1 MESIKVSV
9 IIPIYNVEKYLQ
21 QAIESITSQTLKEIE
36 IIAINDGSTDS
47 SLDILTEQAKKDNR
61 IRVISTNNNGL
72 SITRNLGMYMA
83 SGEYIYFFDSDDILE
98 KDTLENCYLKCESQ
112 NLDFV
117 FFDADCFTDSMEK
130 DYTFNYQRT
139 DKYEDKVYSGI
150 EILRKQ
156 LEDNGYRSSACLSF
170 IKREYLKK
178 ENLFFYPQTL
188 HEDELF
194 TFLLYL
200 KARRVSLLKKTYF
213 HRRVRANSIMTS
225 SFSIRNVMGYL
236 TVCRELKKHCRQ
248 YPTNKVESDLY
259 NNRLKFLTQNLYVSA
274 KQRLPKD
281 EIQQLKKILTMDFF
295 PYLTWKTLIKMYL
308 PFIYNLFRKIKQS

>member
-156 LEDNGYRSSACLSF
+156 LE
-170 IKREYLKK
+170 
-178 ENLFFYPQTL
+178 EN
-188 HEDELF
+188 
-194 TFLLYL
+194 
-200 KARRVSLLKKTYF
+200 
-213 HRRVRANSIMTS
+213 
-225 SFSIRNVMGYL
+225 
-236 TVCRELKKHCRQ
+236 
-248 YPTNKVESDLY
+248 
-259 NNRLKFLTQNLYVSA
+259 
-274 KQRLPKD
+274 
-281 EIQQLKKILTMDFF
+281 
-295 PYLTWKTLIKMYL
+295 
-308 PFIYNLFRKIKQS
+308 

>member
-1 MESIKVSV
+1 MNDYNIQVSV

-72 SITRNLGMYMA
+72 SITRNLGMHMA

-98 KDTLENCYLKCESQ
+98 KDTLENCYLKCKSQ

-170 IKREYLKK
+170 IKKEYLKK

-200 KARRVSLLKKTYF
+200 KARRVSLLKKTFF

-236 TVCRELKKHCRQ
+236 TVCRELYK
-248 YPTNKVESDLY
+248 ESQIY
-259 NNRLKFLTQNLYVSA
+259 NNKKKEKALLE
-274 KQRLPKD
+274 KQIR
-281 EIQQLKKILTMDFF
+281 
-295 PYLTWKTLIKMYL
+295 TLISNIYFKATTNL
-308 PFIYNLFRKIKQS
+308 PAKELDQIRKTFIHEFRQILDIKLKIKLLFPSLYHLLRKHN

>member
-1 MESIKVSV
+1 MNDYNIQVSV

-72 SITRNLGMYMA
+72 SITRNLGMHMA

-170 IKREYLKK
+170 IKKEYLKK

-200 KARRVSLLKKTYF
+200 KARRVSLLKKTFF

-236 TVCRELKKHCRQ
+236 TVCRELYK
-248 YPTNKVESDLY
+248 ESQIY
-259 NNRLKFLTQNLYVSA
+259 NNKKKEKALLE
-274 KQRLPKD
+274 KQIR
-281 EIQQLKKILTMDFF
+281 
-295 PYLTWKTLIKMYL
+295 TLISNIYFKATTNL
-308 PFIYNLFRKIKQS
+308 PAKELDQIRKTFIHEFRQILDIKLKIKLLFPSLYHLLRKHN